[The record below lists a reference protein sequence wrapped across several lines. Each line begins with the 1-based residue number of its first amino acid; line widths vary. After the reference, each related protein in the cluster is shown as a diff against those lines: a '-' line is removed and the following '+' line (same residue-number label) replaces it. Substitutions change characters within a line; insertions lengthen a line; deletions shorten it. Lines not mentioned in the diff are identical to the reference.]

1 MSDVLFTIIALI
13 VLGSI
18 CAIILDHHDHDE
30 HP

>member
-18 CAIILDHHDHDE
+18 CIIILDHDNHDKHS
-30 HP
+30 